1 MIFDHRLKRWE
12 GTSDPK
18 RRNQNS
24 RKRKIASARI
34 LRTGFVWDVVHK
46 EASCHSG
53 SGHKKWKRRTVT
65 QNPVGHNKTFG
76 FYFKRYE
83 GGLDMS

>member
-34 LRTGFVWDVVHK
+34 LRTGFVWDVDQK
-46 EASCHSG
+46 EASCHAVGQGIKSG
-53 SGHKKWKRRTVT
+53 R
-65 QNPVGHNKTFG
+65 
-76 FYFKRYE
+76 
-83 GGLDMS
+83 GGLSHRIL